1 MGGGG
6 GLAISCPRAQKHLN
20 PPFRGDKVGTDGGV
34 RAVLSG
40 ESQSLGFRVGRGRGE
55 ADDDCRCT
63 LGVVF
68 KED

>member
-40 ESQSLGFRVGRGRGE
+40 EKLGIQGGEGEGERLMMTVG
-55 ADDDCRCT
+55 AP
-63 LGVVF
+63 
-68 KED
+68 